1 MFVAGTGLAVAPA
14 TRVAH
19 AQARPGGLGQT
30 APPFGSPSSAPA
42 LTPASDQDKD
52 KDKSAGKDDEG
63 EPRLSLPTEAD
74 RDAWKRSGFRL
85 GLGIGYGRL
94 YGLEGAPSGRLIGA
108 TIRVGLRLDPEWSI
122 LASFQYVLASQSGG
136 LSGLRFAGTIDP
148 TWHAT
153 AHLSLAVGLG
163 FGGIVE
169 GSTDRPEISP
179 LPGTLGA
186 SYTFPS
192 PRPPLPSCS
201 GIGLA
206 ALVRAE
212 WSIVLGPRAMTILG
226 VEGIGQWTGCEA
238 DTGTVESDT
247 GVAIVRRQW
256 WPHLGVLGSWGVM
269 WR

>member
-1 MFVAGTGLAVAPA
+1 M
-14 TRVAH
+14 
-19 AQARPGGLGQT
+19 
-30 APPFGSPSSAPA
+30 
-42 LTPASDQDKD
+42 
-52 KDKSAGKDDEG
+52 
-63 EPRLSLPTEAD
+63 
-74 RDAWKRSGFRL
+74 
-85 GLGIGYGRL
+85 
-94 YGLEGAPSGRLIGA
+94 
-108 TIRVGLRLDPEWSI
+108 
-122 LASFQYVLASQSGG
+122 
-136 LSGLRFAGTIDP
+136 
-148 TWHAT
+148 
-153 AHLSLAVGLG
+153 
-163 FGGIVE
+163 
-169 GSTDRPEISP
+169 
-179 LPGTLGA
+179 PGTLGA

-206 ALVRAE
+206 GLVRAE